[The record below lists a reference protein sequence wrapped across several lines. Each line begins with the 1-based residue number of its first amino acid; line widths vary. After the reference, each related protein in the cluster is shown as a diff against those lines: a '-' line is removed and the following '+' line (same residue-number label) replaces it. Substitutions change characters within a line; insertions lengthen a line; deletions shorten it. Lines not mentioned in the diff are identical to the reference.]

1 MAFDQPLAAD
11 AHQSVRPMTA
21 QQAAAPQASIAAEP
35 ASEQQ
40 AADSGEESA
49 DEELDL

>member
-11 AHQSVRPMTA
+11 AHQSVRPTTA

-35 ASEQQ
+35 AS
-40 AADSGEESA
+40 DSGEESNE
-49 DEELDL
+49 DLDL